1 MILEKINNFIWG
13 NGLIFLL
20 LFTGLIITIRL
31 KFIQFRLP
39 ILLIKQ
45 GKTANSGLS
54 QLKTVCMS
62 LGTAMGTGNIVG
74 TASALAIGGAGA
86 IFWMWVS
93 AFFGMAIVYAENV
106 LSAKYSDKRL
116 KGPMAYLTNGI
127 GSPALAWIFALFCLM
142 ASLGMGSMVQIGTF
156 ADSLGDCVN
165 FSRPALAVIVFLVIF
180 FTVRGG
186 SNSIGT
192 VAQFLL
198 PLASVAYTVVCVAVM
213 AIYREKLPHIFADIF
228 TQAFNFKATA
238 GGISGYAIS
247 VGIRRGIFSNEA
259 GLGSSPIL
267 HSVAENTSPETQGV
281 WSMFEVFFDT
291 IFCCTITAVMVLCG
305 SENFSV
311 TEAIM
316 PILGDFSMP
325 FITIELGIFSF
336 CTVIGWYFCGMTA
349 FSHIS
354 KGRYI
359 GIFAVI
365 YAVSSA
371 YGAIGSAEEL
381 WLISDIFNGL
391 MAFPNLL
398 GLILLI
404 NQILPKHNK

>member
-1 MILEKINNFIWG
+1 MLLEKINNFIWG

-20 LFTGLIITIRL
+20 LFTGFIITIRL

-39 ILLIKQ
+39 FLLFKQ
-45 GKTANSGLS
+45 RKTSNSGLS

-74 TASALAIGGAGA
+74 TASALALGGAGA
-86 IFWMWVS
+86 VFWMWVS
-93 AFFGMAIVYAENV
+93 AFLGMAVVYAENV
-106 LSAKYSDKRL
+106 LSARYSDEKL
-116 KGPMAYLTNGI
+116 KGPMAYLTKGI
-127 GSPALAWIFALFCLM
+127 GSPVLAWLFALFCVM

-156 ADSLGDCVN
+156 ADSLQKCTD
-165 FSRPALAVIVFLVIF
+165 FSPPCLAVIVFVIVF

-186 SNSIGT
+186 CKSIGT
-192 VAQFLL
+192 TAQFLL

-213 AIYREKLPHIFADIF
+213 TVYRERLPHIFSDIL
-228 TQAFNFKATA
+228 TQAFSFKATA

-291 IFCCTITAVMVLCG
+291 IFCCTLTAITVLCG
-305 SENFSV
+305 SECFSV
-311 TEAIM
+311 DEAII
-316 PILGDFSMP
+316 PVLGKFSLP

-336 CTVIGWYFCGMTA
+336 CTIIGWYFCGMTA

-354 KGRYI
+354 KGKYI
-359 GIFAVI
+359 GIFSII
-365 YAVSSA
+365 YGISSA
-371 YGAIGSAEEL
+371 FGAITSAETL

-398 GLILLI
+398 GLILL
-404 NQILPKHNK
+404 LNKTTPENNL